1 MAELGPKMLNTANR
15 RLDWVPTIADP
26 KNPTAAELNAGL
38 NITCLVTAADY
49 AFGITGNEQITDAAL
64 CDDIEAGVPGRA
76 TVEAA
81 MNFFRFKDALDD
93 KAWTTF
99 TGKGLQGYLVERIGQ
114 VEEGERPEEV
124 DYTAADEVQIL
135 KAITN
140 DPQNQSPATAGYEKF
155 RMVFS
160 PQRHWPRVKVAAAG
174 G

>member
-26 KNPTAAELNAGL
+26 KNPKATELNAGL
-38 NITCLVTAADY
+38 NISCMVTAADY
-49 AFGITGNEQITDAAL
+49 AFGITGNEAIVDAAL

-81 MNFFRFKDALDD
+81 ANFFRFKETLDD

-99 TGKGLQGYLVERIGQ
+99 TGKGLSGYLVERIGQ
-114 VEEGERPEEV
+114 VDEGERPEDV
-124 DYTAADEVQIL
+124 PYKAADEVQIL

-140 DPQNQSPATAGYEKF
+140 DPQNLSPATAGYEKF
-155 RMVFS
+155 RMVWS
-160 PQRHWPRVKVAAAG
+160 PQRHWPRVKVAAG
-174 G
+174 P